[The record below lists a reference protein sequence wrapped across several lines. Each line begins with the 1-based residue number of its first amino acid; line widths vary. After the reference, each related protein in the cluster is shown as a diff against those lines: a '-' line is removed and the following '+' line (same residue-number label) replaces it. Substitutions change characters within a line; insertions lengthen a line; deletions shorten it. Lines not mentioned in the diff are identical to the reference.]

1 MIIDLGDFE
10 IKAYLLDN
18 CHSVDRKEG
27 LKLEEDLKKACIEWS
42 VKSVT

>member
-27 LKLEEDLKKACIEWS
+27 LKLEEDLKRPALNGQ
-42 VKSVT
+42 